1 MKNIGIIANNKRT
14 RSSKTLDKINDLAKK
29 KSLNLFTIQ
38 KEFINLIDS
47 SVVEIEEF
55 RSKVE
60 IVIALGGDG
69 TVLFSAEKLIGTQ
82 IPILGINLGGL
93 GFLAEVKEGEIENAI
108 ESIIDKKFQLTKRS
122 ILKPTFITQR
132 KINIG
137 DVYSVNDTVLGWGGS
152 SRIITLE
159 LLINNELA
167 GIFTCDGIII
177 STPAGSTGHNLSN
190 GGPIVHKDVEGICI
204 SVICPHTLST
214 RPIIIPDKSE
224 IEIRVKKSTKEVI
237 VAVDGHDHLSL
248 VEGDKLKVSKDVNSV
263 LFAQLEG
270 YSYFNTLINKLNWQG
285 SVI

>member
-14 RSSKTLDKINDLAKK
+14 RSSKTLDKINILAKK

-137 DVYSVNDTVLGWGGS
+137 DVYSVNDIVVGWGGS

-237 VAVDGHDHLSL
+237 VAVDGHDYLSL

>member
-93 GFLAEVKEGEIENAI
+93 GFLAEVKESEIENAI

-137 DVYSVNDTVLGWGGS
+137 DVYSVNDIVVGWGGS

-248 VEGDKLKVSKDVNSV
+248 VEGDKLKVSKDVSSV